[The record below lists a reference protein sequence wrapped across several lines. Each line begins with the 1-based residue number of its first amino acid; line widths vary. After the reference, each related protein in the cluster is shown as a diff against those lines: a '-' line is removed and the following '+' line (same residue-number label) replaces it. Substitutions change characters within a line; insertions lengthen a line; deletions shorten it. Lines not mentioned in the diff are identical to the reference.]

1 MKNFSL
7 LAVTAG
13 FLAVALSSFTPRQHL
28 QQDALPLL
36 PATALSSNGLVS
48 LSANLNAEY
57 YLYKTDPNT
66 AYLYVEVKTDEY
78 ENEDLER
85 APLNL
90 SLVIDRSGSMSGE
103 KLQYAK
109 QAATFVV
116 EQLEP
121 SDRVS
126 VVSYDNNVRTD
137 WGSSAVKHKKAITQ
151 KIDYIVAG
159 GSTNLSGGLEDGYKE
174 VKSTYGGHFTNRV
187 LLLSDGLANK
197 GITDEDKLNK
207 IASTWNQEKNITTST
222 FGLGSGF
229 NENLMQSLAEYGS
242 GNYYFIEK
250 PSDVPQI
257 FQRELNGLLSVV
269 GQNATLSINLPDG
282 LKLEKLYGY
291 VHTQEGNEVK
301 VLFKDLFA
309 NETKNLLLKL
319 DISEVKTPK
328 LVVSTKLDYDDAT
341 DGGKPIS
348 LKADAIL
355 NMTEDEILA
364 KESVNKEVEQW
375 VTFFA
380 SNDMLEEAMKLVDE
394 RRFDEADDI
403 LLKNEV
409 LIKDRKIQYGENTQM
424 IRQDSASVIYRE
436 KIKEVEVMS
445 TAEYKTFQKASKSS
459 NYVRRKSK

>member
-1 MKNFSL
+1 MKNFAF
-7 LAVTAG
+7 LAIAAG
-13 FLAVALSSFTPRQHL
+13 FLTVALSSFTPKQNPE
-28 QQDALPLL
+28 QDTLPLL
-36 PATALSSNGLVS
+36 PGTALSSNGLVQ

-57 YLYKTDPNT
+57 YMYKTDPNN
-66 AYLYVEVKTDEY
+66 AYLYVEVKTGEY

-103 KLQYAK
+103 KLEYAK
-109 QAATFVV
+109 QAAKFVV
-116 EQLEP
+116 QQLEP

-126 VVSYDNNVRTD
+126 VVSYDNRVRTD
-137 WGSSAVKHKKAITQ
+137 WGSSSVKDKKAITE
-151 KIDYIVAG
+151 KIDHIVSG

-174 VKSTYGGHFTNRV
+174 VKSTYGSHFTNRV
-187 LLLSDGLANK
+187 LLLSDGLANQ
-197 GITDEDKLNK
+197 GITDENKLNK
-207 IASTWNQEKNITTST
+207 IASTWNQERNITTST

-257 FQRELNGLLSVV
+257 FQKELNGLLSVV
-269 GQNATLSINLPDG
+269 GQNAVLSINLPEG

-291 VHTQEGNEVK
+291 VHTQEGNQVK

-319 DISEVKTPK
+319 DISEVKTPE
-328 LVVSTKLDYDDAT
+328 LLVSTKLDYQDAT
-341 DGGKPIS
+341 DGGKPVS
-348 LKADAIL
+348 LKADATL
-355 NMTEDEILA
+355 KMTDDAALA
-364 KESVNKEVEQW
+364 EESGNKEVEQW

-380 SNDMLEEAMKLVDE
+380 SNDMLEEAMQLVDE
-394 RRFDEADDI
+394 RRFDEANAVLD
-403 LLKNEV
+403 KNQS
-409 LIKDRKIQYGENTQM
+409 LIKARSYQWGQNEQM
-424 IRQDSASVIYRE
+424 QLQDSAVVIYKE
-436 KIKEVEVMS
+436 KMKEVEFMS
-445 TAEYKTFQKASKSS
+445 TTEYKTYQKASKSS